1 MAKSIRSK
9 KARRLRNARAEH
21 FYETQGKHKLQE
33 LSARLHDPSYDMKRD
48 YQAPP
53 NAFLHPN
60 NPNAK
65 FPQGTK
71 PVFPDYRAHKMA
83 GAGLAVRNVFR
94 NHFNPNAK
102 QTKYK
107 TITKTI
113 EEIQAEEEALA
124 AAQAELEPMSS
135 TEGDH
140 NVISQP
146 AAPVSVDEL
155 TAMAGKMRI
164 GKKPKVIKD
173 VEMAPAKEKKTK
185 AITKRVSCKKQRRQ
199 LK

>member
-1 MAKSIRSK
+1 MAKSIRCK
-9 KARRLRNARAEH
+9 KARRLRNARAQH
-21 FYETQGKHKLQE
+21 LYETQGKHKLQE
-33 LSARLHDPSYDMKRD
+33 LSARLHDPAYDMKRD
-48 YQAPP
+48 HQKPP
-53 NAFLHPN
+53 NAFLYPN
-60 NPNAK
+60 DPNAK

-71 PVFPDYRAHKMA
+71 PVFPDFRSHKMA
-83 GAGLAVRNVFR
+83 GAGLTVRNVFR

-113 EEIQAEEEALA
+113 EEIQAEEALA
-124 AAQAELEPMSS
+124 AAEAEQRSMS
-135 TEGDH
+135 DD
-140 NVISQP
+140 NVIVSQP

-164 GKKPKVIKD
+164 GKKSKASGVD
-173 VEMAPAKEKKTK
+173 VDMAPVEKKTK
-185 AITKRVSCKKQRRQ
+185 AITKRVSCKKLRKQ